1 MMIMKRIAM
10 FLLFTACGDDGGG
23 GGGGGGGLSCSSKP
37 ACLTEAIAALQ
48 ACVATPTLTLG
59 TPTNNSGVVEN
70 LRCMGGDLVVGFSTF
85 SFSPGGTV
93 PLPSSTTLT
102 VGGTRC
108 ADIGRGTGTSMMGGT
123 TRSFDFAE
131 IEIPGAAPVTINT
144 YDNGDIGV
152 QCGDSRSEEVT
163 ASGASLA
170 ACGEDFASPTVVRND
185 AITMM
190 GVELV
195 EPAGASTPLFTC
207 TR

>member
-1 MMIMKRIAM
+1 
-10 FLLFTACGDDGGG
+10 
-23 GGGGGGGLSCSSKP
+23 
-37 ACLTEAIAALQ
+37 
-48 ACVATPTLTLG
+48 
-59 TPTNNSGVVEN
+59 
-70 LRCMGGDLVVGFSTF
+70 
-85 SFSPGGTV
+85 
-93 PLPSSTTLT
+93 
-102 VGGTRC
+102 
-108 ADIGRGTGTSMMGGT
+108 
-123 TRSFDFAE
+123 
-131 IEIPGAAPVTINT
+131 VTINT

-170 ACGEDFASPTVVRND
+170 ACGADFASPTVVRND